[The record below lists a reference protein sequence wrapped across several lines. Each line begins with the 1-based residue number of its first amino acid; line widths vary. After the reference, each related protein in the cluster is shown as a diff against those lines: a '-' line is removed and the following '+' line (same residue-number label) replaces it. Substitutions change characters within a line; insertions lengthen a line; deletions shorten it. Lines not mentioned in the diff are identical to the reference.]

1 MSVGTFREWLRESEL
16 NEAKYII
23 LKTKQVGKYAI
34 VAFIEPKFKGYHIAV
49 FIGKETEEPNSNRTE
64 FSMTGNIPEKY
75 IEDAFEK
82 VVKNVKAGKEPHIST
97 DI

>member
-1 MSVGTFREWLRESEL
+1 MLDREKLRAEFKEFL

-23 LKTKQVGKYAI
+23 LKTKQIGKYAI
-34 VAFIEPKFKGYHIAV
+34 VAFIDPNFKGNHIAV
-49 FIGKETEEPNSNRTE
+49 FVGKETEEPKSSKPE
-64 FSMTGNIPEKY
+64 FNMTGNIPEKY

-82 VVKNVKAGKEPHIST
+82 VVKNVKTGKESHIAI